1 MFFENFI
8 QNFVENFFCN
18 FLLWFPMAISLKN
31 PILLW
36 EFFSHYSRNFSSNS
50 TQSDSFGISFGNWF
64 GKFPVN
70 HTLESLLKIFVR
82 TFGWI
87 STAIPLEILTNF
99 KFPTILMGLLLYF
112 FVVSFGILIDKKTSS
127 ATIVGTALDS
137 FLQIPTASL
146 KEILY
151 AIALENFQAISM
163 AFLLFLSP
171 ITLEV
176 SLVFPRMI
184 WFVVPFK
191 IQSVFCI
198 LKIL

>member
-1 MFFENFI
+1 MKTSILNACRKCCIIGFWMFFENFI

-87 STAIPLEILTNF
+87 CTAIPLEILTNF
-99 KFPTILMGLLLYF
+99 KFPTILMGLFQQQNGKFCCISSLFPSEFWSTRKLHRQLLWE
-112 FVVSFGILIDKKTSS
+112 L
-127 ATIVGTALDS
+127 
-137 FLQIPTASL
+137 P
-146 KEILY
+146 
-151 AIALENFQAISM
+151 
-163 AFLLFLSP
+163 
-171 ITLEV
+171 
-176 SLVFPRMI
+176 
-184 WFVVPFK
+184 
-191 IQSVFCI
+191 
-198 LKIL
+198 